1 MARTFHLFTFLYS
14 VAPLFAIRYLLFPIC
29 YLLICGLFLSRGFAQ
44 NTVQWCLPDSDKASL
59 GSTAINALTFSADGS
74 RLAVASGNGI
84 ALYDTH
90 TGEGLTLLPL
100 LMADV
105 TALALSPA
113 REKDGGQTIASAG
126 EDATVRL
133 WDARTGEHR
142 ADFIGHTDPVV
153 SLKFSSDGNIL
164 ASGSFKEIR
173 LWRLTLD
180 GVSRVTVLQGHR
192 DMVTTLAFSPD
203 SKTLASTSFYG
214 TILLWDVETGQLR
227 YSLPAHT
234 GSIQTLAFSPDNEI
248 LASGGYWNPDAEG
261 TISLWSP
268 RTGQLLA
275 TFENHTV
282 PVFALAF
289 SPDIQGAYSRTLASA
304 GWANAIH
311 IWNPYTGA
319 LQAIFEGDAAPVI
332 ALAFLLDTHGN
343 YSEAFASVSLDGTI
357 EVRSLESVETSNQQR
372 NARMAN
378 VIQGMDFVYSQTKS
392 HGDVNSDGVV
402 NILDLAFVASRFGEN
417 SPDLNGDGIVNI
429 LDLVLVA
436 QYITE

>member
-1 MARTFHLFTFLYS
+1 MARTFHLFT
-14 VAPLFAIRYLLFPIC
+14 LLFI
-29 YLLICGLFLSRGFAQ
+29 YSLFLSKGFAQ
-44 NTVQWCLPDSDKASL
+44 NTVQWHLPEDGKASL

-74 RLAVASGNGI
+74 QLAVANGNGI
-84 ALYDTH
+84 ALYDTY
-90 TGEGLTLLPL
+90 TGEVLTLLPL

-105 TALALSPA
+105 TALALSSA
-113 REKDGGQTIASAG
+113 KEEDGGKPTIASAG

-180 GVSRVTVLQGHR
+180 GTTRATVLQGHR

-214 TILLWDVETGQLR
+214 TILLWDVETGRLR

-234 GSIQTLAFSPDNEI
+234 GSIQTLAFSPDNAI
-248 LASGGYWNPDAEG
+248 LASGGYWNPDAES

-275 TFENHTV
+275 AFEGHTA

-289 SPDIQGAYSRTLASA
+289 SPDVQGVYGKTLASA

-311 IWNPYTGA
+311 IWDPHTGA
-319 LQAIFEGDAAPVI
+319 LRAIFEGDAAPVI
-332 ALAFLLDTHGN
+332 ALAFLPDVYSILRTPQPPLSGGQDRTPGIGGQDTAPGA
-343 YSEAFASVSLDGTI
+343 YGKVLASVSLDGTI
-357 EVRSLESVETSNQQR
+357 EVRSLEPVETLS
-372 NARMAN
+372 
-378 VIQGMDFVYSQTKS
+378 
-392 HGDVNSDGVV
+392 DVNSDGVV
-402 NILDLAFVASRFGEN
+402 NILDLTFVASRFGRN

-429 LDLVLVA
+429 LDLILVA
-436 QYITE
+436 QDIGK

>member
-1 MARTFHLFTFLYS
+1 MARTFHLFT
-14 VAPLFAIRYLLFPIC
+14 LLFI
-29 YLLICGLFLSRGFAQ
+29 YSLFLSSGFAQ
-44 NTVQWCLPDSDKASL
+44 NTVQWRVPDSDEASL

-74 RLAVASGNGI
+74 QLAVPSGNGI
-84 ALYDTH
+84 ALYDTY
-90 TGEGLTLLPL
+90 TGEVLTLLPL

-113 REKDGGQTIASAG
+113 REEDGGQIIASAD

-173 LWRLTLD
+173 LWRLTSD
-180 GVSRVTVLQGHR
+180 GASRATVLQGHR

-214 TILLWDVETGQLR
+214 TILLWDVETGRLR

-234 GSIQTLAFSPDNEI
+234 GSIQTLAFSPDNAI
-248 LASGGYWNPDAEG
+248 LASGGYWNPDAES

-268 RTGQLLA
+268 RTGQLLT
-275 TFENHTV
+275 TFEDHTA

-289 SPDIQGAYSRTLASA
+289 SPDVQGVYGGTLASA
-304 GWANAIH
+304 GWANTIH

-319 LQAIFEGDAAPVI
+319 LREIFEGDAAPVI
-332 ALAFLLDTHGN
+332 ALAFLSGTHGS

-357 EVRSLESVETSNQQR
+357 EVWSLEPVETS
-372 NARMAN
+372 
-378 VIQGMDFVYSQTKS
+378 S
-392 HGDVNSDGVV
+392 DVNGDGVV
-402 NILDLAFVASRFGEN
+402 NILDLTFVASRFGRN

-436 QYITE
+436 QHIVL

>member
-1 MARTFHLFTFLYS
+1 MARTFHLFT
-14 VAPLFAIRYLLFPIC
+14 LLFI
-29 YLLICGLFLSRGFAQ
+29 YSLLLSKGFAQ
-44 NTVQWCLPDSDKASL
+44 NTVQWRLPDSGEASL
-59 GSTAINALTFSADGS
+59 GSTAINALTFSADGLQ
-74 RLAVASGNGI
+74 LAVASGNDI
-84 ALYDTH
+84 ALYDTY
-90 TGEGLTLLPL
+90 TGEGLTLFPL

-113 REKDGGQTIASAG
+113 RAEDGGQTIASAG

-133 WDARTGEHR
+133 WDARTGEHE
-142 ADFIGHTDPVV
+142 AGFIGHTDPVV
-153 SLKFSSDGNIL
+153 SLKFSSDGRIL

-173 LWRLTLD
+173 LWHLTLD
-180 GVSRVTVLQGHR
+180 GASRATVLQGHR
-192 DMVTTLAFSPD
+192 DMVTMLAFSPD

-234 GSIQTLAFSPDNEI
+234 GSIQALAFSPDNEI
-248 LASGGYWNPDAEG
+248 LASGGYWNPDAES

-268 RTGQLLA
+268 HTGQLLA
-275 TFENHTV
+275 TFEDHTA

-289 SPDIQGAYSRTLASA
+289 SPDIQGVYGRTLASA

-311 IWNPYTGA
+311 IWNSRSGQLRA
-319 LQAIFEGDAAPVI
+319 VIEGGAAPVL
-332 ALAFLLDTHGN
+332 ALAFLPEV
-343 YSEAFASVSLDGTI
+343 YSFPRTPQPPLSGGQDRTLGASGKVLASVSLDGTV
-357 EVRSLESVETSNQQR
+357 EVRSLEPLETS
-372 NARMAN
+372 
-378 VIQGMDFVYSQTKS
+378 S
-392 HGDVNSDGVV
+392 DVNSDGVV
-402 NILDLAFVASRFGEN
+402 NILDLTFVASRFGEN

>member
-1 MARTFHLFTFLYS
+1 MARTFHLFTFLFIYS
-14 VAPLFAIRYLLFPIC
+14 
-29 YLLICGLFLSRGFAQ
+29 LFLSKGFAQ
-44 NTVQWCLPDSDKASL
+44 NRVQWRLPEDGKASL

-74 RLAVASGNGI
+74 QLAVASGNGI
-84 ALYDTH
+84 ALYNTY
-90 TGEGLTLLPL
+90 TGEVLTLFPL

-105 TALALSPA
+105 TALALSPV
-113 REKDGGQTIASAG
+113 REGDGGQTIASAD

-164 ASGSFKEIR
+164 ASGSFKQIR

-180 GVSRVTVLQGHR
+180 GAARATVLQGHR

-214 TILLWDVETGQLR
+214 TILLWDVETGRLR

-234 GSIQTLAFSPDNEI
+234 GSIQTLAFSPDNAI
-248 LASGGYWNPDAEG
+248 LASGGYWNPDAES

-268 RTGQLLA
+268 HTGQLLA
-275 TFENHTV
+275 AFEGHTA

-289 SPDIQGAYSRTLASA
+289 SRDVQGVYGRTLASA

-311 IWNPYTGA
+311 IWNPYTRA
-319 LQAIFEGDAAPVI
+319 LRAIFEGDAAPVI
-332 ALAFLLDTHGN
+332 ALAFLSDTHGN

-357 EVRSLESVETSNQQR
+357 EVRSLEPVETS
-372 NARMAN
+372 
-378 VIQGMDFVYSQTKS
+378 S
-392 HGDVNSDGVV
+392 DVNSDGVV
-402 NILDLAFVASRFGEN
+402 NILDLTFVASRFGGN

-429 LDLVLVA
+429 LDLILVA
-436 QYITE
+436 QDIGR

>member
-1 MARTFHLFTFLYS
+1 MARTFHLFT
-14 VAPLFAIRYLLFPIC
+14 LLFI
-29 YLLICGLFLSRGFAQ
+29 YSLFLSRGFAQ
-44 NTVQWCLPDSDKASL
+44 NTVQWRLPDNGEASL

-74 RLAVASGNGI
+74 QLAVASGNGI
-84 ALYDTH
+84 ALYDTY
-90 TGEGLTLLPL
+90 TGEILTLLPL

-105 TALALSPA
+105 TTLALSPA
-113 REKDGGQTIASAG
+113 REEDGGQTIASAG

-133 WDARTGEHR
+133 WDVHTGEHR
-142 ADFIGHTDPVV
+142 ADFVEHTDPVV

-173 LWRLTLD
+173 LWHLTLD
-180 GVSRVTVLQGHR
+180 GASRAAVLQGHR

-248 LASGGYWNPDAEG
+248 LASGGYWNPDAES

-268 RTGQLLA
+268 HTGQLLA
-275 TFENHTV
+275 TFEDHTT

-289 SPDIQGAYSRTLASA
+289 SPDIQGVYGRTLASA

-319 LQAIFEGDAAPVI
+319 LRTIFEGAAPVI
-332 ALAFLLDTHGN
+332 ALAFLSDTHGN

-357 EVRSLESVETSNQQR
+357 EVRSLETVETSNQQR
-372 NARMAN
+372 NARVA
-378 VIQGMDFVYSQTKS
+378 FR
-392 HGDVNSDGVV
+392 GDVNSDGVV
-402 NILDLAFVASRFGEN
+402 NILDLTFIASRFGED
-417 SPDLNGDGIVNI
+417 SPDLNGDGTVNI